1 MLTQKGKDISNDLS
15 EIITGAHHS
24 WNDYEA
30 ISKCFEVVL
39 QWCEHFELRRIQKY
53 SRVKYKL
60 MCPTTKAWLK

>member
-24 WNDYEA
+24 WNGYEA

-39 QWCEHFELRRIQKY
+39 QLWDVNTL
-53 SRVKYKL
+53 S
-60 MCPTTKAWLK
+60 